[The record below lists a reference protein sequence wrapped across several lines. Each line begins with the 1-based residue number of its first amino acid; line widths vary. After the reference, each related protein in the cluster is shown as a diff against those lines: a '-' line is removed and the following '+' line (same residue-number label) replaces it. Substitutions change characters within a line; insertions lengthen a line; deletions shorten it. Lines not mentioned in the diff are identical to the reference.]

1 MVISSLYLE
10 RSPAPHLLNAHTF
23 VLAQLFIQTR
33 TLSLSLSLSLTH
45 THTHT
50 HTYTHTHAHTHTY
63 THKHTHTQLFYSCT
77 CCSHLPQAILLD
89 IVLVL
94 PRLVETVLTPP
105 KMGYGLQLYAHSQV
119 GSNIKQVVHIGGKDS
134 CPHTRSLGATRIR
147 GYTKGGKTVVRTLA
161 AWEQPESEGTQRG
174 KRQTHT
180 LR

>member
-1 MVISSLYLE
+1 M
-10 RSPAPHLLNAHTF
+10 RTHLCLPNCSYRHA
-23 VLAQLFIQTR
+23 
-33 TLSLSLSLSLTH
+33 LSLSLSLSLTH